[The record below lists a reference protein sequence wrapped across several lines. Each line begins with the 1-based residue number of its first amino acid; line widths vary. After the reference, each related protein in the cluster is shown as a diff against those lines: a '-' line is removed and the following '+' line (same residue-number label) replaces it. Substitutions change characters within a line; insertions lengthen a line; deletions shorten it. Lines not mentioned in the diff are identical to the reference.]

1 MNYIHV
7 LASTA
12 LCMSAVCAVAET
24 PIANAYGRDTYSLNG
39 EWHAIIDPYE
49 RGRWDMWKNR
59 KPQNNN
65 EFREF
70 SFDEGLTL
78 NVPGDFNSQMPELKY
93 YEGTVWYGRYFD
105 IPAPAEGEKLYLYFA
120 GASYATDV
128 FLNAEPIG
136 RHEGG
141 FTPFQF
147 DITDKVRDKDNFIAV
162 AVNNARHPDAI
173 PAMNFD
179 WWNYGGITRDV
190 FIVRVPEK
198 HIKDYYIRLDKNDP
212 ELIHA
217 DIVLS
222 EKQSGETVTLQI
234 PELKVARSVT
244 TDSLGKASL
253 SFPAKKLRRWDVCDP
268 KLYDVTLI
276 CGSDTVSE
284 QIGFRN
290 IATRGREIL
299 LNGKPI
305 FLCGVSFHEEIPQR
319 KGRAYSETDAAMLL
333 NEAKALGV
341 NFVRLAHYPQNE
353 HTVRLAEKMGI
364 LLWEEI
370 PIWQNIAF
378 DNDSTL
384 AHAKSMMADMVN
396 RDKNRAAVVFWGI
409 SNETRPSEARN
420 HFLASLRDTALSIDD
435 SRLIS
440 AAFDNSRWNSASNCY
455 EITDDPALDY
465 VDVVG
470 VNKYV
475 GWYDNWRVAPENTGW
490 NVAADK
496 PLLFSEFGGEAQ
508 YGRFGN
514 REAKWS
520 WSEDFQAD
528 LYRKNLKMFA
538 GIPNLAGLCPWIL
551 FDFRSPTRFSPLQ
564 GLEFNRKGLV
574 SDRGERKKAWYIMRD
589 FYSSHAD
596 THKTR

>member
-1 MNYIHV
+1 
-7 LASTA
+7 
-12 LCMSAVCAVAET
+12 
-24 PIANAYGRDTYSLNG
+24 
-39 EWHAIIDPYE
+39 
-49 RGRWDMWKNR
+49 
-59 KPQNNN
+59 
-65 EFREF
+65 
-70 SFDEGLTL
+70 
-78 NVPGDFNSQMPELKY
+78 
-93 YEGTVWYGRYFD
+93 
-105 IPAPAEGEKLYLYFA
+105 
-120 GASYATDV
+120 
-128 FLNAEPIG
+128 
-136 RHEGG
+136 
-141 FTPFQF
+141 
-147 DITDKVRDKDNFIAV
+147 
-162 AVNNARHPDAI
+162 
-173 PAMNFD
+173 
-179 WWNYGGITRDV
+179 
-190 FIVRVPEK
+190 
-198 HIKDYYIRLDKNDP
+198 
-212 ELIHA
+212 
-217 DIVLS
+217 
-222 EKQSGETVTLQI
+222 
-234 PELKVARSVT
+234 
-244 TDSLGKASL
+244 
-253 SFPAKKLRRWDVCDP
+253 
-268 KLYDVTLI
+268 
-276 CGSDTVSE
+276 
-284 QIGFRN
+284 
-290 IATRGREIL
+290 
-299 LNGKPI
+299 
-305 FLCGVSFHEEIPQR
+305 
-319 KGRAYSETDAAMLL
+319 MLL

-496 PLLFSEFGGEAQ
+496 PLIFSEFGGEAQ

-538 GIPNLAGLCPWIL
+538 GIPNLAGVCPWIL
-551 FDFRSPTRFSPLQ
+551 FDFRSPTRFSPMQ

-589 FYSSHAD
+589 FYSSKKD
-596 THKTR
+596 THKTK